1 MRSKVWGRSL
11 LLFCVVFLL
20 AIAVVANALIVTS
33 TITVG
38 AEPTGIT
45 YDSGKNE
52 VFVVCHAENS
62 VYVLSDTTNKVVGTI
77 AVGTGPYKAVYDSGK
92 GEVFVVNEGA
102 NSVSV
107 ISDNSNT
114 VVATVPVGTQPSGA
128 AYDSGKGEVFVANLM
143 NGTVS
148 VISDISNSVI
158 ATVHVGSGPINVA
171 YDSTKGEI
179 FVVNYVS
186 NSVSIISDGSNTV
199 VATVTVGISPTYAA
213 DDSAKG
219 EVFVCNSGSNSV
231 SVISDASNTVVA
243 TVNVGTTPYGAAYDS
258 GTAQIFVANHGD
270 NSVSVLSDNSN
281 TVVANVTVGTLPYG
295 VAYDSGKGEIF
306 VTNAGYN
313 TVTVISDSGASASP
327 SPTLMPTGTSAQTS
341 APATQTTA
349 PSSAPSASP
358 TAIPTASPTQT
369 AGPPSAQSLLQ
380 QVWVPQPVN
389 AAAAVGISAA
399 VVGVVS
405 LAFAALSNPLGE
417 VGGKAGE
424 KTKGLVPDNIK
435 EWLEEVVSSRR
446 KLSLEEKTG
455 SFFKPTKLEA
465 IAYVTAVIVLAIS
478 FSYVKVITLNQIWEL
493 LPIFVVT
500 SVLVGF
506 VQKFFS
512 IAYLRSRGVWSEY
525 KIWPL
530 GLVLFLFTTF
540 AFKVPFSSPTRS
552 VHQEEKLTE
561 RLGALAS
568 TSEILIA
575 LAFAGLFFL
584 LLEAGYKAVGGAGLD
599 MCVIGAFFGTF
610 PVAPMSGKDILK
622 HSKGLWA
629 GLFFATLVIFVAW
642 LLLL

>member
-1 MRSKVWGRSL
+1 MAVATIASA
-11 LLFCVVFLL
+11 L
-20 AIAVVANALIVTS
+20 AVTS

-38 AEPTGIT
+38 PEPTGIT
-45 YDSGKNE
+45 YDSGKSE
-52 VFVVCHAENS
+52 IFVVCHTENS
-62 VYVLSDTTNKVVGTI
+62 VYVILDSTNEVVSTVP
-77 AVGTGPYKAVYDSGK
+77 VGTGPYKAVYDSGK

-107 ISDNSNT
+107 ISDSSNA

-128 AYDSGKGEVFVANLM
+128 AYDSARGEVFVANLM

-148 VISDISNSVI
+148 VISDNSNSVI

-171 YDSTKGEI
+171 YDSGKGEI

-186 NSVSIISDGSNTV
+186 NSVSIISDSSNTV
-199 VATVTVGISPTYAA
+199 IATAPVGTSPTYAA
-213 DDSAKG
+213 YDSGKG

-231 SVISDASNTVVA
+231 SVISDGSNTVTA

-258 GTAQIFVANHGD
+258 ATGQIFVANHED
-270 NSVSVLSDNSN
+270 NSVSVISDNTN
-281 TVVANVTVGTLPYG
+281 AVIENVTVGTLPYG
-295 VAYDSGKGEIF
+295 IAYDPGKGEIF

-313 TVTVISDSGASASP
+313 TVTVISDSSSALVSP
-327 SPTLMPTGTSAQTS
+327 SSTSMSAGTATPASTPT
-341 APATQTTA
+341 TQTTA
-349 PSSAPSASP
+349 PSSAPSTNP
-358 TAIPTASPTQT
+358 TATLTASPTQT
-369 AGPPSAQSLLQ
+369 AVPSSAQGLLQ

-389 AAAAVGISAA
+389 AAVAVGVSAA
-399 VVGVVS
+399 VVGIVS
-405 LAFAALSNPLGE
+405 IAFAVISNPLGE
-417 VGGKAGE
+417 AGGKVGE
-424 KTKGLVPDNIK
+424 RTKGLIPDNIK

-446 KLSLEEKTG
+446 KLSLEEKAG

-465 IAYVTAVIVLAIS
+465 LAYVTAVIVLAVS
-478 FSYVKVITLNQIWEL
+478 FSYVKVITLNQIWEM
-493 LPIFVVT
+493 LPVFFLT
-500 SVLVGF
+500 GVLVGF

-530 GLVLFLFTTF
+530 GLILFLFTTF

-584 LLEAGYKAVGGAGLD
+584 ILELGYTAVGGAGLD

-610 PVAPMSGKDILK
+610 PIAPMSGRDIFK
-622 HSKGLWA
+622 HSKSLWGA
-629 GLFFATLVIFVAW
+629 LFVATLVVFAAW
-642 LLLL
+642 LFLI